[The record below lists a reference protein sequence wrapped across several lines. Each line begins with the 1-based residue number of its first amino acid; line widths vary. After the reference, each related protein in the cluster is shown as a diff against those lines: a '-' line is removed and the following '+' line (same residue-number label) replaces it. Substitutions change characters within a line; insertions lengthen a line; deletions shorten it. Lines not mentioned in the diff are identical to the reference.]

1 MLQFIRRC
9 CSESNVAHKVQRYFK
24 LFVAS
29 ELVSDVL
36 GFILS
41 ENSCGQCEQEDDLPA
56 TNLAHTASCE
66 YLVEALHEEG
76 NRNIKHLLATL
87 VSRHLVLQHLGVL
100 SERSERA
107 REQRFIIC
115 GQNFVTHSKRRR
127 ARETRG
133 TCLDPVG
140 WPSLQD
146 DDEF

>member
-1 MLQFIRRC
+1 MLQFIGRC

-29 ELVSDVL
+29 RRASWSWSPTFL

-66 YLVEALHEEG
+66 YLVEALHEKG

-100 SERSERA
+100 SKHSERA
-107 REQRFIIC
+107 RKQRFSIC
-115 GQNFVTHSKRRR
+115 GQNLVTHSERRR
-127 ARETRG
+127 ARK
-133 TCLDPVG
+133 L
-140 WPSLQD
+140 
-146 DDEF
+146 

>member
-76 NRNIKHLLATL
+76 NRNIKHLLATCE
-87 VSRHLVLQHLGVL
+87 H
-100 SERSERA
+100 SERA

-115 GQNFVTHSKRRR
+115 GQNLVNHSKRRR
-127 ARETRG
+127 ARK
-133 TCLDPVG
+133 L
-140 WPSLQD
+140 
-146 DDEF
+146 